1 MPRPDLSGGLA
12 EPIGADGLGFIDTVP
27 LVFRQR
33 RHDQPGVNCFALECF
48 GNTLGRVLRERWLD
62 QRRAFETQ
70 PLPICDHA
78 IDH

>member
-12 EPIGADGLGFIDTVP
+12 EPLGADGLGFIEAVP
-27 LVFRQR
+27 LVSRKR
-33 RHDQPGVNCFALECF
+33 GHNQPGVDCFALECF
-48 GNTLGRVLRERWLD
+48 GNTLGRVLRERRLNH
-62 QRRAFETQ
+62 RRAFETQ